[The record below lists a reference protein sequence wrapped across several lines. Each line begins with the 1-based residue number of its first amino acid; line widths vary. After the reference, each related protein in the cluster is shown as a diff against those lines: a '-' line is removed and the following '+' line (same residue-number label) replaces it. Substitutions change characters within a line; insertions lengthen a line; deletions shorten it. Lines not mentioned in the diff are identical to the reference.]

1 MKRISGVG
9 RCLLGLAAVLVFA
22 GTQPVLAEETV
33 TWRLG
38 HTLTVPGSLYEEIIT
53 KEVPDRIAEASGGMV
68 QVRPLIGVI
77 GTDDVLNALRRD
89 RIQMGSLTVAYSAAT
104 YPLWAVLNLPGLVN
118 DNELIGPISRE
129 VVLPEIEQDMQEM
142 GIRPVVVVSWDGGA
156 YFSNRPVRGAGE
168 FSGLRWRTHAPML
181 SQVIDELGGATVGM
195 PFEELHP
202 SLERRLVDAYTTT
215 FPAMHAAGL
224 YDVTRYAIEAPNG
237 TSLALIMVSE
247 QALERLPENVRADVV
262 AELDAI
268 NEEVADRLHQEY
280 LDTVAAIQE
289 EGVELISFSE
299 DEAMKVTEAAQKAV
313 WEPWLEQTGERG
325 EQLLQAIQD
334 YQQ

>member
-1 MKRISGVG
+1 MG
-9 RCLLGLAAVLVFA
+9 
-22 GTQPVLAEETV
+22 EERV

-53 KEVPDRIAEASGGMV
+53 KEVPERIAEASGGMV

-118 DNELIGPISRE
+118 DNRLIGPISRE
-129 VVLPEIEQDMQEM
+129 LVLPEIEKDMHDM
-142 GIRPVVVVSWDGGA
+142 GIRPVVVVSWDGGG
-156 YFSNRPVRGAGE
+156 YFSNRPVRNAGH
-168 FSGLRWRTHAPML
+168 FNGLRWRTHAPML
-181 SQVIDELGGATVGM
+181 SQVINALGGSTVGM
-195 PFEELHP
+195 PFEELQP

-224 YDVTRYAIEAPNG
+224 YSATRYAIEAPNG
-237 TSLALIMVSE
+237 TSLAVIMVSE

-262 AELDAI
+262 AELRAI
-268 NEEVADRLHQEY
+268 NEDVADRLHQEY
-280 LDTVAAIQE
+280 LDTVDAIQR
-289 EGVELISFSE
+289 EGVELIRFSE
-299 DEAMKVTEAAQKAV
+299 EEAAKVTDAAKEAV
-313 WEPWLEQTGERG
+313 WEPWLRETGERG
-325 EQLLQAIQD
+325 EQLLEAIQN
-334 YQQ
+334 YQP